1 MKKLAAIPRI
11 TVALSL
17 AGLPAVVLAQQAQAP
32 AAQELNEIEV
42 LAKRVNA
49 RNRLDAAAPIL
60 SYDEEYFQRFEP
72 LSVGDMMKRVPG
84 VSFQSDIGEYAE
96 PSLRGIGS
104 EYTQILINGRRVSGG
119 TNDNT
124 VLVDRIPAEMV
135 ERVEIIRS
143 PSSDIDSQ
151 GVGGTLNII
160 LKEGAD
166 LSGGIYRIG
175 AYYNDGETNPSAFLS
190 FGNSNDRLEW
200 GTSINYQERFNRKNA
215 TELERAFDG
224 EGGVEPAFS
233 AVVEEPDERESTDI
247 AWSGDLRL
255 KLGEG
260 AEWFASAFYDDT
272 DRAETEIGREFQ
284 AEDDD
289 GEFEAEATQA
299 NQLEGFDETT
309 YGAVTGFSTPFGDG
323 NSWEIELEYDN
334 TDFKGVE
341 TNWEDDLE
349 FDFDAAGISDA
360 DSLLAF
366 LDQSDDDIIH
376 FFEGV
381 PHNAE
386 DLRDPEFL
394 DAQEV
399 TEADD
404 GELKFKTSVEFQLSN
419 SKLKLGVEGV
429 EKNRDFSFRVFEND
443 DGVIEENE
451 DGLSEFDAKDQR
463 ANGFVKWTID
473 FNDAT
478 VLELGARGEFTSL
491 DLDSTVSEALAEAAD
506 ELDTIGIHIVDG
518 QIKVT
523 EDFFEFNPSAHLR
536 WDATDNTQL
545 RLSVARTVRRP
556 SFDQLNPTLI
566 IDDEESILGNPTL
579 DQETALGVDAGF
591 DVRLAGKDAILG
603 INAFYRDIS
612 NKIELDGV
620 PDGVNEIFQEFVDED
635 IEATVWVNNPND
647 GTIWGIEFDFSSP
660 VSFID
665 PNLHVFANYTWIDS
679 EIRDANVNFPIDRR
693 FSLQPDYIYN
703 VGFDHLIEQI
713 GFTWGASYQKQGPA
727 EEWVNVSAEAKEVT
741 DGEYDGNLEF
751 FIEKTIADKYVLR
764 LAAQNLLDA
773 EKDEIQRVYE
783 SLEQLQANT
792 PVTTVHQ
799 NEEADPVYILTF
811 RGTF

>member
-1 MKKLAAIPRI
+1 M
-11 TVALSL
+11 TGSSGAL
-17 AGLPAVVLAQQAQAP
+17 
-32 AAQELNEIEV
+32 
-42 LAKRVNA
+42 
-49 RNRLDAAAPIL
+49 
-60 SYDEEYFQRFEP
+60 
-72 LSVGDMMKRVPG
+72 
-84 VSFQSDIGEYAE
+84 
-96 PSLRGIGS
+96 
-104 EYTQILINGRRVSGG
+104 
-119 TNDNT
+119 
-124 VLVDRIPAEMV
+124 
-135 ERVEIIRS
+135 
-143 PSSDIDSQ
+143 
-151 GVGGTLNII
+151 
-160 LKEGAD
+160 
-166 LSGGIYRIG
+166 
-175 AYYNDGETNPSAFLS
+175 
-190 FGNSNDRLEW
+190 
-200 GTSINYQERFNRKNA
+200 SINYQERFNRKNA

-233 AVVEEPDERESTDI
+233 ATVEEPDERESTDI
-247 AWSGDLRL
+247 AWSGDVRL

-260 AEWFASAFYDDT
+260 AEWFAGAFYDDT

-309 YGAVTGFSTPFGDG
+309 YGAVTGFTTPFGDG
-323 NSWEIELEYDN
+323 NSWEIELEYDQ

-341 TNWEDDLE
+341 TNWEDDLD

-366 LDQSDDDIIH
+366 LDQSDNEIIH

-404 GELKFKTSVEFQLSN
+404 SELKFKTSAEFQLSN
-419 SKLKLGVEGV
+419 SKLKVGVEGV
-429 EKNRDFSFRVFEND
+429 DKQRDFSFRVFEND

-473 FNDAT
+473 FNDT
-478 VLELGARGEFTSL
+478 TTLELGARGEFTSL

-506 ELDTIGIHIVDG
+506 ELNTIGMHIVDG
-518 QIKVT
+518 RIKVT
-523 EDFFEFNPSAHLR
+523 EDYFEFNPSAHFR
-536 WDATDNTQL
+536 WDATDNTQV
-545 RLSVARTVRRP
+545 RVSVARTVRRP

-566 IDDEESILGNPTL
+566 IDDEESILGNPNL
-579 DQETALGVDAGF
+579 DQETALGFDAGF
-591 DVRLAGKDAILG
+591 DIRLAGQDAILG
-603 INAFYRDIS
+603 VNAFYRDIS

-713 GFTWGASYQKQGPA
+713 GLTWGASYQKQGPA

-751 FIEKTIADKYVLR
+751 FIEKTIADRFVVR

-783 SLEQLQANT
+783 SVEQLQAHT